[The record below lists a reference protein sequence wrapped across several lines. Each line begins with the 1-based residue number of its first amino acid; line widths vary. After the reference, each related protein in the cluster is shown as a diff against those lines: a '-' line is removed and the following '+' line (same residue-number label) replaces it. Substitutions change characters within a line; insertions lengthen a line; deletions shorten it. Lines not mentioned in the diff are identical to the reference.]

1 MALSPDTIS
10 IRTTKCSAAEK
21 SVLSTELT
29 ASPKNIGTSSLK
41 TAVSAATTETRTS
54 TFLSFLRYL
63 SAKTS
68 GEKTLKSCL
77 ILISDPPLQIKLH
90 ISLIGEKY
98 NWLLV
103 TDSVCKHNPEYR
115 LFS

>member
-10 IRTTKCSAAEK
+10 IRTTKCSAAEN

-54 TFLSFLRYL
+54 TFLSFLRYF

-68 GEKTLKSCL
+68 GEKTLKSCF
-77 ILISDPPLQIKLH
+77 ILISDPPLRKILH
-90 ISLIGEKY
+90 IYLIGEKY
-98 NWLLV
+98 NGPIV
-103 TDSVCKHNPEYR
+103 TDSVSKHNPE
-115 LFS
+115 